1 MLSASRYKEVIKNCQ
16 TLIQQKSYS
25 GQEGDVVN
33 AIKDMMQYYQF
44 DDIHIDKYGN
54 IIGGIIGN
62 QPGKTL
68 VLDGH
73 IDTVPVNEDMWTR
86 NPYGGDIDEGKIYG
100 RGGNRHEGSRCGYDL
115 RRWFFWS
122 GLPA

>member
-100 RGGNRHEGSRCGYDL
+100 RGT
-115 RRWFFWS
+115 
-122 GLPA
+122 